1 MTTNG
6 NGFTNK
12 EMLNMLLTEV
22 RILNQRLDEL
32 HEKTNS
38 KISRQ
43 ELLAWVT
50 VLAVF
55 IAGLNQYL

>member
-32 HEKTNS
+32 DEKTNS